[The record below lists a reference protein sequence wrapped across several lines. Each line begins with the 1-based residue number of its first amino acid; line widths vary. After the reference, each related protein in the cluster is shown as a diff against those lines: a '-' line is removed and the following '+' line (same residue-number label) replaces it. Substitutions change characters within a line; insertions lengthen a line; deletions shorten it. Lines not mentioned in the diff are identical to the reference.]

1 MGPMNGNNFPI
12 VKLVYA
18 TGTPSPIPSWVTS
31 SNTRSAAQ
39 QSSGEQNGNGLSPVP
54 NMMK

>member
-1 MGPMNGNNFPI
+1 MGPLNGNNFPN

-18 TGTPSPIPSWVTS
+18 TGTTSTIPSWITGDTAR
-31 SNTRSAAQ
+31 NAAQ
-39 QSSGEQNGNGLSPVP
+39 QSSGEQIGNGKSPVD